1 MIRRSTENSKWIFWT
16 LNISGWVGYAMFN
29 YLMGMAGH
37 DKPPDYIAPS
47 LMYAVGG
54 LLVTYGLRF
63 VYKAAWDM
71 RPAFSLLISGAG
83 AIAAAV
89 LFAGYRSFVYVHFY
103 EGFRW
108 GTLPVAD
115 YFYPLEL
122 TLSLYVIGTWSG
134 LYFGIKYYRM
144 VQQQREQVLKATNT
158 AHQAQLRTLKYQ
170 LNPHF
175 LFNTLNSISTLVLE
189 AENDTANRMVTRL
202 SAFLRYSLD
211 RDPMQKITLKDELD
225 ALDLYLGLEQMRFSD
240 RLEIKLDIDAQAYSA
255 MVPSM
260 ILQPRIENAMKHA
273 INVSESGG
281 IITIA
286 AKTDD
291 DMLCLSVADT
301 GPGIPDPAYAISG
314 GKIGVGLTNTRER
327 LQVLYGETHRFSMK
341 NVQPKGLKIEIC
353 IPLERNEH

>member
-1 MIRRSTENSKWIFWT
+1 MIRRLAENSKSLFWI
-16 LNISGWVGYAMFN
+16 LNISGWAGYAMFN

-37 DKPPDYIAPS
+37 DTPPDYIQPS

-54 LLVTYGLRF
+54 LVVTYGLRF
-63 VYKAAWDM
+63 VYKAAWEM
-71 RPAFSLLISGAG
+71 HPAINLLISGTG
-83 AIAAAV
+83 AITAAV

-108 GTLPVAD
+108 GTLPIAD
-115 YFYPLEL
+115 YFYSLEL

-144 VQQQREQVLKATNT
+144 VQQQREQVLKATST
-158 AHQAQLRTLKYQ
+158 AHEAQLRTLRYQ

-189 AENDTANRMVTRL
+189 AENDSANRMVTRL
-202 SAFLRYSLD
+202 SAFLRYSLN
-211 RDPMQKITLKDELD
+211 RDPMQKITLKNEVD

-240 RLEIKLDIDAQAYSA
+240 RLKINLEIDSQAYSA
-255 MVPSM
+255 KVPAM
-260 ILQPRIENAMKHA
+260 ILQPLIENAVKHA
-273 INVSESGG
+273 ITVSEAGG
-281 IITIA
+281 SITIA
-286 AKTDD
+286 GKTKD

-301 GPGIPDPAYAISG
+301 GSGIPDPDNAVSG
-314 GKIGVGLTNTRER
+314 NKNGVGLTNTRER
-327 LQVLYGETHRFSMK
+327 LQVLYGATHRFNVT
-341 NVQPKGLKIEIC
+341 NVQPNGLKVEIC